1 MQILNARAWASS
13 TSSAY
18 IYAALGT
25 AIAFFLRYLI
35 HPFLGPNFPTLF
47 FLFNTLFI
55 AFKFG
60 WKPAALSS
68 AVALFLAYYY
78 FIPPYGSFDLESPI
92 DALYI
97 VIYACLFGISIFF
110 IEKLQ
115 REKYR
120 AILIARVCESR
131 MRIMAKLS
139 SKSNNRNKLYK

>member
-1 MQILNARAWASS
+1 MQILNARAWVPYK
-13 TSSAY
+13 TSAY

-25 AIAFFLRYLI
+25 FIAFFVRYLLQ
-35 HPFLGPNFPTLF
+35 PVLGSNLPILF
-47 FLFNTLFI
+47 FIFNTLIICFN
-55 AFKFG
+55 FG

-68 AVALFLAYYY
+68 IASMFLAYYF
-78 FIPPYGSFDLESPI
+78 FIPPYGSFDFENPM

-97 VIYACLFGISIFF
+97 FIYSCIFIVSIFYT
-110 IEKLQ
+110 EKLQ

-139 SKSNNRNKLYK
+139 SKNNRSKLSI